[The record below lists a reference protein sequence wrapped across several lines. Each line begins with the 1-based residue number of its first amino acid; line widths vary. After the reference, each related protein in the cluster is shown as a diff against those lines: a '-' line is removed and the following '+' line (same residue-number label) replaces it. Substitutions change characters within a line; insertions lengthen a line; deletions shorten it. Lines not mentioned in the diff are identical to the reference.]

1 MSVSVSADK
10 KRNKFDKDSHQ
21 HSRSSHRDP
30 YLNININYKD
40 NHEGK
45 RGRTGAEGKTGVTG
59 PTGNTGVTGPTG
71 NTGVTGPTGD
81 TGVTGPTGNTG
92 VTGPTGNTGVTGP
105 TGDTGNT
112 GDTGDTGVTGPRGD
126 TGVTGP
132 GGDTGVTGVTG
143 PGGDTGVTGPGGD
156 TGYTGNT
163 GVTGVTG
170 PGGDTGDTGVTGVTG
185 MTGPGGDTGVTGPEG
200 KTGET
205 GATGPEGK
213 PGLIGFAEFIRTI
226 QSPNDSV
233 PPGTAF
239 TIDTEVYNSIPSTI
253 VPSAGA
259 GGTVFTLGP
268 GSYIIDYETSLEST
282 GSLAIYTGATSVTLT
297 LDPNTISGSS
307 TATTW
312 IHGRAIETVTTSL
325 VIAISSVVGTAA
337 VTSAGTST
345 SFMIRLTIVK
355 IA

>member
-1 MSVSVSADK
+1 M
-10 KRNKFDKDSHQ
+10 
-21 HSRSSHRDP
+21 
-30 YLNININYKD
+30 
-40 NHEGK
+40 
-45 RGRTGAEGKTGVTG
+45 
-59 PTGNTGVTGPTG
+59 TGNTGE
-71 NTGVTGPTGD
+71 
-81 TGVTGPTGNTG
+81 
-92 VTGPTGNTGVTGP
+92 
-105 TGDTGNT
+105 
-112 GDTGDTGVTGPRGD
+112 
-126 TGVTGP
+126 TGP

-143 PGGDTGVTGPGGD
+143 NTGE
-156 TGYTGNT
+156 TGNT

-170 PGGDTGDTGVTGVTG
+170 QTGVTGVTG
-185 MTGPGGDTGVTGPEG
+185 ITGIDGPTGQ
-200 KTGET
+200 TGET
-205 GATGPEGK
+205 GATGP

-253 VPSAGA
+253 VPSVGA

-268 GSYIIDYETSLEST
+268 GSYIIDYETSLESA

-337 VTSAGTST
+337 VTTAGTST